1 MSPRC
6 GWFGGMSRPS
16 CTVPTM
22 RPSSFAATST
32 VSPRATEAIT
42 FSKNFAASSRQNGS
56 MKLTLAPPSTQSTRT
71 SASSSIAACAAA
83 ASRTRIS
90 GFAFMSQT
98 CQFVRKDTRPAH
110 GAWQSAESA
119 RDSEMPTH
127 RPVMLVI
134 LDGWGWR
141 EERADNAVLQAR
153 TPTFDRLWAT
163 CPHALLHTS
172 GKDVGLPPG
181 QMGNSEVGHLNIGAG
196 RVVMQEL
203 PRDRSCDRKRRA
215 GEEPGARPV
224 HRKAEADRRHL
235 SPDGARVARRRA
247 FAPEPRRRAREDSRA
262 GRHPGCLPRLH
273 GRTRHAAP
281 RGCGVHGA
289 PCCGSAAAV
298 RVATVT
304 GRYYAMDRD
313 NRWERVSKAY
323 EAVVDG
329 KGAPSPIRPP
339 RSPTRTA
346 GRDRRVHPAR
356 RDRLADIRAC
366 ATMTACSAST
376 SAPTACASCSPRS
389 SIRRFPA
396 SSARAPSRS
405 RRPSA

>member
-1 MSPRC
+1 
-6 GWFGGMSRPS
+6 
-16 CTVPTM
+16 
-22 RPSSFAATST
+22 
-32 VSPRATEAIT
+32 
-42 FSKNFAASSRQNGS
+42 
-56 MKLTLAPPSTQSTRT
+56 
-71 SASSSIAACAAA
+71 
-83 ASRTRIS
+83 
-90 GFAFMSQT
+90 
-98 CQFVRKDTRPAH
+98 
-110 GAWQSAESA
+110 
-119 RDSEMPTH
+119 MPTH

-141 EERADNAVLQAR
+141 EERADNAVLQAN
-153 TPTFDRLWAT
+153 TPTFDRIWAT

-203 PRDRSCDRKRRA
+203 PRDRSCDRKRGA
-215 GEEPGARPV
+215 GEEPRARPV

-289 PCCGSAAAV
+289 PCCGPAAGGRASRPSPAATTRWIATTAGSACRKPTRPSSTARA
-298 RVATVT
+298 R
-304 GRYYAMDRD
+304 
-313 NRWERVSKAY
+313 
-323 EAVVDG
+323 
-329 KGAPSPIRPP
+329 PSPIRPP
-339 RSPTRTA
+339 RSPTRTSKDVTDEFILPA
-346 GRDRRVHPAR
+346 VIGGYQGMRDGDGVLCFNFRADRVRELLAAILDPEVLRLPA
-356 RDRLADIRAC
+356 L
-366 ATMTACSAST
+366 
-376 SAPTACASCSPRS
+376 
-389 SIRRFPA
+389 
-396 SSARAPSRS
+396 RAPSRW